1 MCHAMTPL
9 VSMRCASSDL
19 AQAGDVGGPIELPL
33 VFCQV
38 AHETP
43 AAARKHVLS
52 KTPWFLL
59 VCVNGAVA
67 VLVQVAGPNLK
78 LHGPYYMGNQ

>member
-1 MCHAMTPL
+1 MRRAMTPL

-52 KTPWFLL
+52 KTPRFLL

-67 VLVQVAGPNLK
+67 CIVQVSGSK
-78 LHGPYYMGNQ
+78 LEAT